1 MDKTGMFLAS
11 LLDAS
16 SKAYASGA
24 VTRLRE
30 QSGAAADAIRDWNY
44 GSLVDDAELRL
55 HHLAE
60 SIAAGRPE
68 LFEAETIWTR
78 ELHAAQGVPVHVL
91 RGMLQSL
98 RDELAESLPASQVGV
113 ANAALDRA
121 MRATESPATRTPSY
135 LDPSAPYAEETA
147 RFLVAV
153 LEGRADDAT
162 QLVLEVQAQGAT
174 LGTIHTEILGR
185 AQAEMG
191 RMWQVGE
198 VDIADEHLGSRIVE
212 DLLVLLRANAPKAPK
227 LGKRI
232 LIAAISG
239 NLHDIGSRMIAD
251 QFIEAGWDTLFLGSD
266 VPGVDLARAAV
277 DHDVDLVALSVG
289 ISLNLRSTAREIE
302 AIRVA
307 TKGSVPVLVGGRP
320 FREHRDLHIAVGAD
334 ASAGSAKGALQRAA
348 ELVGLD

>member
-16 SKAYASGA
+16 SKAYAAGA
-24 VTRLRE
+24 VSRLRDE
-30 QSGAAADAIRDWNY
+30 SGAAAEAVRDWNY
-44 GSLVDDAELRL
+44 GLLVDDAETRL

-60 SIAAGRPE
+60 AVAAGRPE
-68 LFEAETIWTR
+68 LFESETVWTR

-98 RDELAESLPASQVGV
+98 RDELDESLPPAQVGL
-113 ANAALDRA
+113 AHATLERALRV
-121 MRATESPATRTPSY
+121 TETPATRTPSY
-135 LDPSAPYAEETA
+135 LDPQAPYAEETA

-153 LEGRADDAT
+153 LEGRTDDAT
-162 QLVLEVQAQGAT
+162 QIVLDVQDQGAA

-185 AQAEMG
+185 AQSEMG

-198 VDIADEHLGSRIVE
+198 VDVADEHLGSRVVE
-212 DLLVLLRANAPKAPK
+212 DLLVLLRANAKKAPRI
-227 LGKRI
+227 GKRV
-232 LIAAISG
+232 LMAAISG
-239 NLHDIGSRMIAD
+239 NMHDIGARMIAD

-289 ISLNLRSTAREIE
+289 ISLNLRATAREIE
-302 AIRVA
+302 AIRTA
-307 TKGSVPVLVGGRP
+307 TDGTVPVLVGGRP
-320 FREHRDLHIAVGAD
+320 FRDHRDLHIAVGAD

>member
-1 MDKTGMFLAS
+1 MDKSGMFLAN

-16 SKAYASGA
+16 SKAYAAGA
-24 VTRLRE
+24 VSRLRDN
-30 QSGAAADAIRDWNY
+30 QGAAADAVREWNY
-44 GSLVDDAELRL
+44 GQLVEETETRLR
-55 HHLAE
+55 HLAE
-60 SIAAGRPE
+60 SLAAGRPE
-68 LFEAETIWTR
+68 LFESETQWTR

-98 RDELAESLPASQVGV
+98 RDELNESLPASQVV
-113 ANAALDRA
+113 MARDAIDRA
-121 MRATESPATRTPSY
+121 IRVTESPAARTPSY
-135 LDPSAPYAEETA
+135 LDPSAPFAEETA
-147 RFLVAV
+147 EFIVAV

-162 QLVLEVQAQGAT
+162 NIVLGIQAQGAA
-174 LGTIHTEILGR
+174 LGTIHTEVLGR

-198 VDIADEHLGSRIVE
+198 VDIADEHLGSRVVE
-212 DLLVLLRANAPKAPK
+212 DLLVLLRAKAPRAPRV
-227 LGKRI
+227 GKRI

-239 NLHDIGSRMIAD
+239 NLHDIGARMIAD

-289 ISLNLRSTAREIE
+289 ISLNLRTTATEIE
-302 AIRVA
+302 AIRIA
-307 TKGSVPVLVGGRP
+307 TQGTIPILVGGRP
-320 FREHRDLHIAVGAD
+320 FREHRDLHLAVGAD